1 MTATVDETYGATVTY
16 QWNRDGQPLD
26 GANQSTYTT
35 DANLSVGSY
44 NYTVTVINPLSGCQA
59 TSGAVAANVVAD
71 PSVTILGAAD
81 VCVGG
86 TITLVADVAET
97 VEGAA
102 YDYAWYRDGVHV

>member
-1 MTATVDETYGATVTY
+1 MTY

-44 NYTVTVINPLSGCQA
+44 NYTVTVINPLSGCEA

-71 PSVTILGAAD
+71 PTVVILGAAD
-81 VCVGG
+81 VC
-86 TITLVADVAET
+86 
-97 VEGAA
+97 EGAKQVA
-102 YDYAWYRDGVHV
+102 VEVHDYPLAAAAEILPERNDKDLRGER